1 MDMAVSECRVL
12 VVWSCV
18 SNGVF
23 AIVGKMIGPRR
34 YSVKMFQG
42 KELRGSGSLIL
53 RVSADDRKVRWHDWY
68 L

>member
-1 MDMAVSECRVL
+1 MNLEVSERRVH

-18 SNGVF
+18 GNGVF
-23 AIVGKMIGPRR
+23 AFIGKMIGARR

-42 KELRGSGSLIL
+42 KDLRDSGSLVL
-53 RVSADDRKVRWHDWY
+53 RVSSDDRKVRWHDWY